1 MNMGI
6 AFPISFRRVMGTHWS
21 YFVNDKNS
29 KKKKKISVDEDQ
41 TIYGYK
47 HCLKIL
53 LPTLYI
59 SVIFCFSA
67 SLLNRQGKH
76 RRCLCLRKCI
86 LC

>member
-6 AFPISFRRVMGTHWS
+6 AFPISFRIESWALIGVTLSMTKT
-21 YFVNDKNS
+21 V
-29 KKKKKISVDEDQ
+29 KKKKKFSVDEDQ

-59 SVIFCFSA
+59 SVIFFSA
-67 SLLNRQGKH
+67 SPLNRLGKH
-76 RRCLCLRKCI
+76 RRCLCL
-86 LC
+86 